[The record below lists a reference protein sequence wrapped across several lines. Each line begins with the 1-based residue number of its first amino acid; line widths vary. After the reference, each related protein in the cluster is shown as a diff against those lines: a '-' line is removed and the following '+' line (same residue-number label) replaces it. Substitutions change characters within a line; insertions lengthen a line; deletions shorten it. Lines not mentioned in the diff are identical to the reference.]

1 MVKIELVKILLFT
14 ESRYSV
20 DRRKI
25 RKAITE
31 ILEEQEIKGPVEIS
45 VAIVGDRKMRSLNKK
60 FRNIE
65 GTTNVLSFPTMEGEP
80 AVLPPDGI
88 LRLGDIV
95 VSFPQA
101 VSGAGKKEVMV
112 DEEIS
117 ELVKHGLLHLLGIN
131 HPE

>member
-1 MVKIELVKILLFT
+1 MVKMELVKILLFS
-14 ESRYSV
+14 ESRYPV
-20 DRRKI
+20 NRRKI

-31 ILEEQEIKGPVEIS
+31 ILDEQEIKGPVEIS
-45 VAIVGDRKMRSLNKK
+45 VAIVGDRKMRALNKK

-80 AVLPPDGI
+80 AILPPDGI
-88 LRLGDIV
+88 LHLGDII

-101 VSGAGKKEVMV
+101 VSGATKKEVMV
-112 DEEIS
+112 DEEIA

-131 HPE
+131 HE